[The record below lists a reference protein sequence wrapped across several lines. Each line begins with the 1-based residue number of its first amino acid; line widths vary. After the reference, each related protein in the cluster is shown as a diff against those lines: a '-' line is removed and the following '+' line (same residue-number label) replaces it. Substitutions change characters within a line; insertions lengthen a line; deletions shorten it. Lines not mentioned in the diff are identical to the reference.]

1 MWRTAKKRHM
11 GVAGTARQP
20 NKVTM
25 GKAAL
30 PVRITV
36 YLLPYVAFGKNI
48 VIMHPILLNI
58 N

>member
-1 MWRTAKKRHM
+1 M

-20 NKVTM
+20 NKVMM

-30 PVRITV
+30 LVRITV